1 MKRGLTISTSSL
13 RFVLYLGTAKHA
25 ASSVLQTID
34 SEPLLLCFA
43 HSNTL
48 LRGRMKIAFL
58 LLYSLLVGT
67 ALISAQTATRKT
79 LSKATAATATQA
91 PGVNSLRLED
101 VTYDRD
107 IERIY
112 WGDFNNIRLDR
123 NGIAI
128 SLMSD
133 TYMRN
138 YGAVCDQSLPKNK
151 VMIMNSKCDGWSHMV
166 YVQSGLEVPGTL
178 TCDSSHPVP
187 SGIYADPAMLQAHDA
202 QSTRA
207 ALAVF
212 GNLGS
217 VLTKT
222 GDAGINAAFG
232 MDVNFLDVVRQA
244 KDLAPDMQKVI
255 ALNTCGGA
263 PIRRFQQNLIAY
275 LTNAAPMRMAGIPA
289 TTPFRD
295 SDYQTFLDDL
305 VAAQSR
311 AWIMNSFQRDSIA
324 NVEVGTR
331 DEAGHPLSITA
342 RYAFQSMGKAGE
354 GRLDLRFKNG
364 MPDCITY
371 ADVPDAC
378 RVIDPKVV
386 TAFEDGK
393 YVSDHPAVARTY
405 TAPDL
410 RKVTVQVDPGQQVL
424 VEMTGRAL
432 AGRQGFV
439 VPAQGKLVNDL
450 IGTGPGGSIVLARAG
465 SPVQLSVF
473 NSQRS
478 IRVNLSRVGIGTN
491 QIADFRGT
499 FKELL
504 PGVDTLPRD
513 NSSVTVSFTLPPGIR
528 QTVGLTDFE
537 KGKTATFS
545 GAGGGATAP
554 AVRPF
559 GGLPGRAPAN
569 ADARKVM
576 LAGTLLHV
584 ELASPI
590 TVDAAGSGK
599 LFAGTVVTTRSSAI
613 TAVRGSETLPEGTT
627 VFVRVSQGNGRQFLI
642 EGDHAVMG
650 GVNLPLQT
658 NQVVRV
664 AMPARPA
671 PGGRIGPYQLPGMHA
686 GAVLLP
692 GGTMINLQVRNNV
705 ALDAGPR

>member
-1 MKRGLTISTSSL
+1 MKKT
-13 RFVLYLGTAKHA
+13 
-25 ASSVLQTID
+25 
-34 SEPLLLCFA
+34 
-43 HSNTL
+43 
-48 LRGRMKIAFL
+48 FL
-58 LLYSLLVGT
+58 LVYSLLVGT
-67 ALISAQTATRKT
+67 AHLSAQPAPRKT
-79 LSKATAATATQA
+79 PSNAPAATAAQA
-91 PGVNSLRLED
+91 PGVKSLRLED
-101 VTYDRD
+101 ITYDRD

-112 WGDFNNIRLDR
+112 WGDFDRLRLDR

-128 SLMSD
+128 SLMAD

-138 YGAVCDQSLPKNK
+138 YGAVCDQSLPRNK
-151 VMIMNSKCDGWSHMV
+151 VMIMNSECDSWSHMV
-166 YVQSGLEVPGTL
+166 YVRSGMEVPGSV
-178 TCDSSHPVP
+178 TCENSHPVP
-187 SGIYADPAMLQAHDA
+187 SGIYADPELLHAQQA

-207 ALAVF
+207 AMAVF
-212 GNLGS
+212 GQLGA
-217 VLTKT
+217 VLTRS
-222 GDAGINAAFG
+222 GDAGVNAAFG
-232 MDVNFLDVVRQA
+232 IDVNFLDVVRQA
-244 KDLAPDMQKVI
+244 KDLAPDMKRVI
-255 ALNTCGGA
+255 ALNSCGGA
-263 PIRRFQQNLIAY
+263 PIKRFQQNLVAY
-275 LTNAAPMRMAGIPA
+275 LTNTAPVRMAGIPA
-289 TTPFRD
+289 PVPFRD

-305 VAAQSR
+305 VAAQSK
-311 AWIMNSFQRDSIA
+311 AWIMNSFQRDTIA
-324 NVEVGTR
+324 NVQVGPR
-331 DEAGHPLSITA
+331 DAAGRPASITA
-342 RYAFQSMGKAGE
+342 QYAFQSMGKMGE
-354 GRLDLRFKNG
+354 GKLHLRFVNG

-378 RVIDPKVV
+378 RVIDPKIVS
-386 TAFEDGK
+386 AYEDGK
-393 YVSDHPAVARTY
+393 YVTDHPAAARTY

-410 RKVTVQVDPGQQVL
+410 RKVTVQVDPGQQVW
-424 VEMTGRAL
+424 VEVAGSAL

-450 IGTGPGGSIVLARAG
+450 TGTGPGGSIVLARAG

-473 NSQRS
+473 TSQRN
-478 IRVNLSRVGIGTN
+478 IRVNLNRVGSGTN

-513 NSSVTVSFTLPPGIR
+513 NSPVTVSFTLPPGIR
-528 QTVGLTDFE
+528 QTMGLTDFE

-545 GAGGGATAP
+545 GTGGGATAP

-559 GGLPGRAPAN
+559 GGVPDRAPAN

-584 ELASPI
+584 EFASPI

-599 LFAGTVVTTRSSAI
+599 LFAGAVVTTRSSAI
-613 TAVRGSETLPEGTT
+613 TAVHGSETLPEGTT

-642 EGDHAVMG
+642 EGDHAVLG

-671 PGGRIGPYQLPGMHA
+671 PGVRIGPYQLPGMNG